1 MAEFRLE
8 PWHSIPSLQS
18 FLHSG
23 SFHLVSALSLV
34 LWRMDEAESVIVWV
48 VLMSDEYQ
56 PAGDLRLLQHRK
68 RWHYP
73 CLLRPDQLL
82 LEQMVAK
89 SSTLKS

>member
-34 LWRMDEAESVIVWV
+34 LWRLVEAESVIVLV
-48 VLMSDEYQ
+48 VLISDEYQ
-56 PAGDLRLLQHRK
+56 SAVDLRLLQHWK

-73 CLLRPDQLL
+73 CFLRPDQLL
-82 LEQMVAK
+82 LKQMVGK